1 MQAVDNRGYEMFS
14 VQFQLRL
21 KYINMGQAIVSV
33 NIDMESIHE
42 LCELFPQQIEK
53 GRHIT
58 VHCSVSGTFGHQERN
73 RVITGI
79 KIL

>member
-1 MQAVDNRGYEMFS
+1 MFS
-14 VQFQLRL
+14 VQFQLQL

-58 VHCSVSGTFGHQERN
+58 VHCSVSGHQERN

>member
-1 MQAVDNRGYEMFS
+1 MQAIDNRGYEMFS

-53 GRHIT
+53 GRHKTCIT
-58 VHCSVSGTFGHQERN
+58 VHCSVSGTFGHQERSHYN
-73 RVITGI
+73 ER
-79 KIL
+79 